1 MEALMRNED
10 KLEFNNSQNTTPIFP
25 KIESVTTH
33 CKLAQFFVS
42 NITRQKTWVVEG
54 THTQAQK

>member
-42 NITRQKTWVVEG
+42 NITSEKLEL
-54 THTQAQK
+54 